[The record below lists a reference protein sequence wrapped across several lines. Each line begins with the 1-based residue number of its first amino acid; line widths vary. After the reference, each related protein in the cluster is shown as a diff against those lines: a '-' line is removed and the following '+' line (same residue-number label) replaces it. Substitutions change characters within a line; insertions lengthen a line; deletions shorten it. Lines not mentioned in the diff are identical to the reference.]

1 MDAYLTRMAED
12 LPPTAD
18 VDDAAAALVD
28 LERGAPPAEVRARWD
43 EGAAAL
49 FALFGATDLHTRVT
63 WVAGQLSARTLAS
76 TRLAETWIHGGDV
89 AVASGPLPA
98 PTDRLQHIARLAW
111 RTLPYAFVRAGR
123 PAPGPVVFDLAAP
136 GGGRWVF
143 APEGDASAVDGTIV
157 TGDALDLC
165 LVAGQRA
172 DAADTG
178 LVAEGPDAAGVLEL
192 VRTFA

>member
-1 MDAYLTRMAED
+1 MAED
-12 LPPTAD
+12 LPPTAN
-18 VDDAAAALVD
+18 VDDGAAALVE
-28 LERGAPPAEVRARWD
+28 LERGAPPAAVRARWD
-43 EGAAAL
+43 EGASAL
-49 FALFGATDLHTRVT
+49 LDGFGGLDLHTRVT

-136 GGGRWVF
+136 GGDRWVL
-143 APEGDASAVDGTIV
+143 APEGSAAGDEV
-157 TGDALDLC
+157 TTVSGDALDLC